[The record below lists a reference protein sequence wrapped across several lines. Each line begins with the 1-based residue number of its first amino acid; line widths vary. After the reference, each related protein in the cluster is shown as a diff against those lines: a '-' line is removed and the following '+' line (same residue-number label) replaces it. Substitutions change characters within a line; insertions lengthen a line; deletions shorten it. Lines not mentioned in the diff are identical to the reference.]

1 MSPATDH
8 HWRPARLLD
17 DGRKLAGAAAL
28 AVLIS
33 FFLPWYEK
41 SAIPPGATTFAHDTI
56 SAWGAFTWIE
66 AAVLLVD
73 AAVIALLWL
82 RSTGRRVELPFG
94 DGTAFALA
102 GGWIVVLL
110 LIRVFDKPEATGGTA
125 ASVGLQWGL
134 LVAMAS
140 AGALLAAGLT
150 ARSIER
156 HAAAAPDAPPP
167 PPA

>member
-1 MSPATDH
+1 MSATNGH
-8 HWRPARLLD
+8 HLRPALLD
-17 DGRKLAGAAAL
+17 DGTKLAGVSAV

-33 FFLPWYEK
+33 LFLPWYEK
-41 SAIPPGATTFAHDTI
+41 SVLGPDGRTFVQDAI

-82 RSTGRRVELPFG
+82 RSTGRRVELPFT
-94 DGTAFALA
+94 DGMAIAFA

-110 LIRVFDKPEATGGTA
+110 LIRVFDRPQVEGVA

-134 LVAMAS
+134 LVAMAA
-140 AGALLAAGLT
+140 AGAMLAAGLT
-150 ARSIER
+150 ARASQLGDR
-156 HAAAAPDAPPP
+156 SAPPQ
-167 PPA
+167 A